1 MGDDLENIFKSIK
14 GLSLEDKRKILH
26 FLQQDKDVMIKDSD
40 GIENILDDFVAN
52 VRSRFELKL
61 KST

>member
-1 MGDDLENIFKSIK
+1 MDNDLENIFQSIK

>member
-1 MGDDLENIFKSIK
+1 MGDDLENIFQSIK
-14 GLSLEDKRKILH
+14 GLSLENKRKILH